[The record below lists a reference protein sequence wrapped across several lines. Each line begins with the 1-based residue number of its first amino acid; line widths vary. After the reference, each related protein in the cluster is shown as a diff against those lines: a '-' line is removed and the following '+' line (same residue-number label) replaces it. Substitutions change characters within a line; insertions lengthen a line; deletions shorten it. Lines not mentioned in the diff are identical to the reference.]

1 MSHIKER
8 IITARPSFIEYW
20 KEVFDYKELFWIL
33 AKRDIMVR
41 YKQTVFGVAWSVIR
55 PLITSL
61 VYVFG
66 VNRLSNLGENTS
78 IPYILYILPGTIIW
92 LFFAQALQTISL
104 SLVVN
109 QNLVS
114 KVFFPRIIIPFSS
127 FFLVLLDL
135 LIGLI
140 VFLGFCFYYEFTPDY
155 RIFFTPIIVLLT
167 YMAATGIGLF
177 AAVLNVKY
185 RDIGQL
191 IPFVVSFGL
200 FISPVL
206 YTTDMVKGHWVYN
219 IYVLNPVAGG
229 IDAFRWAVLGD
240 YSPFNWDSFLPLLIF
255 CAISMVVSV
264 GYFRKHESSFVDYI

>member
-1 MSHIKER
+1 
-8 IITARPSFIEYW
+8 
-20 KEVFDYKELFWIL
+20 
-33 AKRDIMVR
+33 
-41 YKQTVFGVAWSVIR
+41 
-55 PLITSL
+55 
-61 VYVFG
+61 
-66 VNRLSNLGENTS
+66 
-78 IPYILYILPGTIIW
+78 
-92 LFFAQALQTISL
+92 
-104 SLVVN
+104 
-109 QNLVS
+109 
-114 KVFFPRIIIPFSS
+114 
-127 FFLVLLDL
+127 VLLDL